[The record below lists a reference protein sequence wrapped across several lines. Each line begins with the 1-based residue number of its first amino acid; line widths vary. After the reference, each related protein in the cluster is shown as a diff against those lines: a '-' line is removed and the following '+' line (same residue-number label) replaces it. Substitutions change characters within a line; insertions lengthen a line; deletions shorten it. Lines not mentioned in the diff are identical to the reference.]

1 MEHPYQTPSPLEHAM
16 RERGFAQNTESH
28 LDDFISQ
35 AQHVLENLTDQHGI
49 LKVCRNVCLLSEIM
63 RRNAYQPNVANT
75 KTHLGHCKYVGSLT
89 KCYTIY

>member
-49 LKVCRNVCLLSEIM
+49 LKVRRNVCLLSEICKESYLS
-63 RRNAYQPNVANT
+63 ANVANAT
-75 KTHLGHCKYVGSLT
+75 TNFGHCKYVGSLT
-89 KCYTIY
+89 KCYTVY